1 MGGGA
6 ISGRVPAK
14 VCEDCG
20 ERYFQA
26 ESSYVI
32 EHLLEMQAKPNDM
45 MLVPVY
51 SYEQATE

>member
-1 MGGGA
+1 M
-6 ISGRVPAK
+6 PAK